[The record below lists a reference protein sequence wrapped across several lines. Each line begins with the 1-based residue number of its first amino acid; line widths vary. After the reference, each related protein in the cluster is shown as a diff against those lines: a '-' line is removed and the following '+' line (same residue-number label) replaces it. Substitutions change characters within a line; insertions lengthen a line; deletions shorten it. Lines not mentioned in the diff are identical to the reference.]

1 MVNSAAAT
9 ATATATAT
17 ALQLPLPLHCNCHCN
32 CHCHCT
38 ATALQLQ
45 LPLSLHCNYHCNCHC
60 YYNCL
65 CNCNC
70 HLPVICMHTINFRK
84 NCRSLLKYFLTC
96 NGQPLQ
102 LPLSILPTC
111 TSTHSVC
118 WLARSFF
125 NNVQPPSPFL
135 ARPNK
140 YLYPTPVRSWFA
152 TCSMKL

>member
-1 MVNSAAAT
+1 MVNSTAAT
-9 ATATATAT
+9 ATALQLPLQLPLPLPLHCNYYYNCHCHYTATATAT
-17 ALQLPLPLHCNCHCN
+17 ALQLPLPLH
-32 CHCHCT
+32 
-38 ATALQLQ
+38 
-45 LPLSLHCNYHCNCHC
+45 
-60 YYNCL
+60 
-65 CNCNC
+65 CNC

-140 YLYPTPVRSWFA
+140 YLYPTPVRSRFA